1 MQHHHPLTLQRSTH
15 RALLA
20 MLIGLTALNPGVQ
33 AATDISN
40 TPLATTSDIT
50 AKPNVMFVLDDSG
63 SMGWDYMPDD
73 MSDNSAYGYKS
84 SQCNGVAYNPAYDYS
99 ANLPV
104 NPDGTS
110 YPNASFTAAPTDGF
124 QVSLSSSKNLI
135 SPIAMGLGDKSFQV
149 SSPGTT
155 TYTVGS
161 RVAIV
166 NSTNDAQWMVGTVKS
181 WSSPTLVVTI
191 TGSTGSGSPTDTWKV
206 GPQSVTN
213 LNNSTYYLYTG
224 GKPRMGWK
232 YTTSGLDTSTDGGF
246 ANECLRD
253 TGYSSSVFT
262 LKTVTT
268 TSTEAQNY
276 ANWYAYYRKRVLM
289 MRTASGRAFSPI
301 DSKYRVGFTT
311 ISNTSAAPS
320 TKFLEVSQFDD
331 TQKALFFSDLYK
343 ADVSNSTPLRGALSK
358 VGRYFANKAPNQA
371 NDPMEYACQR
381 NYTILSTD
389 GYWNTGDETSS
400 YGPLQLNGTST
411 VGQQDSNEERP
422 MWDGSAAV
430 VTVQTPYTLVK
441 HQKSAYTLTT
451 TTVWS
456 RNSYST
462 TTNGCSGG
470 KTRLKTQAQRG
481 TQSLLETV
489 NTYQDVSG
497 SYTRTVVTT
506 DGALT
511 SDTNSITTWGTPTTT
526 SADPMATSDT
536 TSWANYGSSTN
547 SGTCAN
553 TTTLPS
559 PNPSTATVVSGPTM
573 GNATVVTVLSTDA
586 AVAGTP
592 GAPISS
598 TSGGSSNS
606 LADVAE
612 YYYVTD
618 LRTAALGNCTGALG
632 TDVCNNEVAINS
644 LDRAEH
650 QHMTT
655 FTLGLGMSGILP
667 YDKDYLNPNLKTG
680 SYYELKNGTKKWPI
694 AEASSSGVTHVDDL
708 WHAAVNGR
716 GQYWSASDSS
726 EVAEA
731 ISANG
736 TGRLDTIDP

>member
-1 MQHHHPLTLQRSTH
+1 MKFHHTLTLRRATH
-15 RALLA
+15 GALLA
-20 MLIGLTALNPGVQ
+20 TLIGLTALNPSVHA

-50 AKPNVMFVLDDSG
+50 AKPNVMFILDDSG
-63 SMGWDYMPDD
+63 SMGWSYMPDD
-73 MSDNSAYGYKS
+73 MSDNNAYGYKS
-84 SQCNGVAYNPAYDYS
+84 SQCNGVAYNPSYDYS
-99 ANLPV
+99 ANRPV
-104 NPDGTS
+104 NADGTV
-110 YPNASFTAAPTDGF
+110 YPNASFGAAPSDGF

-155 TYTVGS
+155 TYTVGN

-166 NSTNDAQWMVGTVKS
+166 NSTNDAQWMVGTVKT

-191 TGSTGSGSPTDTWKV
+191 TGAAGGGSPTDTWKV

-224 GKPRMGWK
+224 TKPRMGWK
-232 YTTSGLDTSTDGGF
+232 YTTAGLDKTTDGGF

-268 TSTEAQNY
+268 SSDEAQNY

-320 TKFLEVSQFDD
+320 TQFLEVGPFDA

-343 ADVSNSTPLRGALSK
+343 ADVANSTPLRGALSK
-358 VGRYFANKAPNQA
+358 VGRYFAKKAPGQV

-411 VGQQDSNEERP
+411 VGQQDGAEVRP
-422 MWDGSAAV
+422 MWDGAATV

-441 HQKSAYTLTT
+441 HQKSASIRTT
-451 TTVWS
+451 TTVWT

-462 TTNGCSGG
+462 TSNGCSGG
-470 KTRLKTQAQRG
+470 KRRLKTQVQRG
-481 TQSLLETV
+481 TQSQLETT

-506 DGALT
+506 DGVLT
-511 SDTNSITTWGTPTTT
+511 SDTNSTTTWGAATTT
-526 SADPMATSDT
+526 STDPMVPSDT

-553 TTTLPS
+553 PYTLPS
-559 PNPSTATVVSGPTM
+559 PNPSTATVVSGPSTS
-573 GNATVVTVLSTDA
+573 NSTVVTVLSTDA

-592 GAPISS
+592 GAPVNS
-598 TSGGSSNS
+598 TSAGSSNS

-618 LRTAALGNCTGALG
+618 LRTAALGNCNGALG
-632 TDVCNNEVAINS
+632 TDVCNN
-644 LDRAEH
+644 
-650 QHMTT
+650 
-655 FTLGLGMSGILP
+655 
-667 YDKDYLNPNLKTG
+667 
-680 SYYELKNGTKKWPI
+680 
-694 AEASSSGVTHVDDL
+694 
-708 WHAAVNGR
+708 
-716 GQYWSASDSS
+716 
-726 EVAEA
+726 
-731 ISANG
+731 
-736 TGRLDTIDP
+736 